1 MKSTKSTIKKAKTSY
16 LQKDDLGLSEI
27 WLWGMFVIFPL
38 MYHDHYFDIL
48 ETKFTT
54 FVVLSLGLIVL
65 FSLYKL
71 MSYFLKEG
79 AGRVSYIDLLK
90 NNFDIIDISMLIFI
104 LISIISTLTA
114 APYINEAFWGNEGR
128 HTGLFLLLLY
138 VLCFFIVS
146 RYLEFK
152 PHFIKTFL
160 IVGFLMCLFGI
171 TDYFNMDLLEFKKK
185 MQEEQVHLFTS
196 TIGNINTYTTF
207 VGFIISL
214 SATLYIFTN
223 DKKKE
228 ELKKSLSYYICTVVG
243 FMALTMGKSD
253 NGYLT
258 IIMLFMSL
266 PLFAFASI
274 DKLRRYFTILAS
286 YVSVIKIIQL
296 IETVMGD
303 RVSKIEGLYT
313 YIVKFP
319 YLTLVVIVLWI
330 ISALIFVLEYRKT
343 VIERGFEKIKS
354 AKLLTIIWSGFIIL
368 ASIVG
373 LFVIYKVN
381 MGELVINNPI
391 IEYLKFD
398 DSWGTFRGYIWRA
411 CIEEYNKLS
420 FIHKIFGTGPDTFGI
435 YMVKDMVRQNDMF
448 TVTGQIFD
456 SAHNEYLQYLFTIG
470 PIGLAAYLTALLST
484 VYALIKNGLDNKYMV
499 AIAMLIMCYM
509 SQAVVNINLPRST
522 PIFWAFLMI
531 AKAMLRKENTKSK

>member
-54 FVVLSLGLIVL
+54 FVVLSLGLIIL

-104 LISIISTLTA
+104 LTSIISTLTA

-152 PHFIKTFL
+152 PHFIKVFL
-160 IVGFLMCLFGI
+160 GVGFFMCVLGI
-171 TDYFNMDLLEFKKK
+171 SDYFNMDILKLKRN
-185 MQEEQVHLFTS
+185 MQELQIPMFTS

-207 VGFIISL
+207 VGFVISL
-214 SATLYIFTN
+214 SATLYMFTN
-223 DKKKE
+223 DRKKE
-228 ELKKSLSYYICTVVG
+228 NLKKSIAYFICTFVG
-243 FMALTMGKSD
+243 FMAITMGRSD

-258 IIMLFMSL
+258 IIMLFMCL
-266 PLFAFASI
+266 PLAAFSNI
-274 DKLRRYFTILAS
+274 DRLRRYFTILAS
-286 YVSVIKIIQL
+286 YVTVIKIIQI
-296 IETVMGD
+296 IELSMGD
-303 RVSKIEGLYT
+303 KIIRLQGIYTYISGFAYLNQIVLALWVITAIIFIVEYRMTKIEGLST
-313 YIVKFP
+313 K
-319 YLTLVVIVLWI
+319 LK
-330 ISALIFVLEYRKT
+330 ISKP
-343 VIERGFEKIKS
+343 
-354 AKLLTIIWSGFIIL
+354 LTITWSVFIIL
-368 ASIVG
+368 ASVIA
-373 LFVIYKVN
+373 LFIIYKVN
-381 MGELVINNPI
+381 VGEIVINNPV

-435 YMVKDMVRQNDMF
+435 YMVKDLARHNDMF

-484 VYALIKNGLDNKYMV
+484 IYALIKKGSDNKYMV
-499 AIAMLIMCYM
+499 AVAMLIMCYM
-509 SQAVVNINLPRST
+509 SQAVVNINLPIST
-522 PIFWAFLMI
+522 PILWAFLMI
-531 AKAMLRKENTKSK
+531 AKAMLRKENIDSK

>member
-38 MYHDHYFDIL
+38 MYHDFYYDIL

-90 NNFDIIDISMLIFI
+90 NNFDIIDISMLIFM
-104 LISIISTLTA
+104 LISIISTLA
-114 APYINEAFWGNEGR
+114 AVPFVSEAFWGNEGR

-171 TDYFNMDLLEFKKK
+171 TDYFNMDILGFKRK
-185 MQEEQVHLFTS
+185 MQEEQIHLFTS

-214 SATLYIFTN
+214 SATLYMYTN

-258 IIMLFMSL
+258 IIMLFMAL

-274 DKLRRYFTILAS
+274 GRLRRYFIILAS

-296 IETVMGD
+296 IEMVMGD

-319 YLTLVVIVLWI
+319 YLTLIVIVLWI

-368 ASIVG
+368 ASTVG

-435 YMVKDMVRQNDMF
+435 YMVKDMLRQNDML

-509 SQAVVNINLPRST
+509 SQAVVNINLPIST

>member
-1 MKSTKSTIKKAKTSY
+1 MKSTKSTIKKAKISY

-27 WLWGMFVIFPL
+27 WLWGVFVIFPL
-38 MYHDHYFDIL
+38 IYNDQYFDIL

-54 FVVLSLGLIVL
+54 FVVLSLGLIIL

-79 AGRVSYIDLLK
+79 AGRASYIDLLK

-152 PHFIKTFL
+152 PHFIKVFL
-160 IVGFLMCLFGI
+160 GVGFLMCVLGI
-171 TDYFNMDLLEFKKK
+171 SDYLNMDILKLKRN
-185 MQEEQVHLFTS
+185 MQELQIPMFTS

-207 VGFIISL
+207 VGFVISL
-214 SATLYIFTN
+214 SATLYMFTN
-223 DKKKE
+223 DRKKE
-228 ELKKSLSYYICTVVG
+228 NLKKSIAYFICTFVG
-243 FMALTMGKSD
+243 FMAITMGRSD

-258 IIMLFMSL
+258 IIMLFMCL
-266 PLFAFASI
+266 PLAAFSNI
-274 DKLRRYFTILAS
+274 DRLRRYFTILAS
-286 YVSVIKIIQL
+286 YVTVIKIIQI
-296 IETVMGD
+296 IELSMGD
-303 RVSKIEGLYT
+303 KIIRLQGIYT
-313 YIVKFP
+313 YISGFA
-319 YLTLVVIVLWI
+319 YLNQIVLALWVITAI
-330 ISALIFVLEYRKT
+330 IFIVEYRMTK
-343 VIERGFEKIKS
+343 IERLSTKLKISKP
-354 AKLLTIIWSGFIIL
+354 LTITWSVFIIL
-368 ASIVG
+368 ASVIA
-373 LFVIYKVN
+373 LFIIYKVN
-381 MGELVINNPI
+381 VGEIVINNPV
-391 IEYLKFD
+391 IEYLKFG

-435 YMVKDMVRQNDMF
+435 YMVKDLARHNDMF

-484 VYALIKNGLDNKYMV
+484 IYALIKKGSDNKYMV
-499 AIAMLIMCYM
+499 AVAMLIMCYM
-509 SQAVVNINLPRST
+509 SQAVVNINLPIST
-522 PIFWAFLMI
+522 PILWAFLMI
-531 AKAMLRKENTKSK
+531 AKAMLRKENIDSK

>member
-114 APYINEAFWGNEGR
+114 APYIKEAFWGNEGR

-185 MQEEQVHLFTS
+185 SLKSH
-196 TIGNINTYTTF
+196 YR
-207 VGFIISL
+207 II
-214 SATLYIFTN
+214 
-223 DKKKE
+223 
-228 ELKKSLSYYICTVVG
+228 
-243 FMALTMGKSD
+243 
-253 NGYLT
+253 
-258 IIMLFMSL
+258 
-266 PLFAFASI
+266 
-274 DKLRRYFTILAS
+274 
-286 YVSVIKIIQL
+286 YV
-296 IETVMGD
+296 
-303 RVSKIEGLYT
+303 
-313 YIVKFP
+313 P
-319 YLTLVVIVLWI
+319 W
-330 ISALIFVLEYRKT
+330 
-343 VIERGFEKIKS
+343 
-354 AKLLTIIWSGFIIL
+354 
-368 ASIVG
+368 
-373 LFVIYKVN
+373 
-381 MGELVINNPI
+381 
-391 IEYLKFD
+391 
-398 DSWGTFRGYIWRA
+398 
-411 CIEEYNKLS
+411 
-420 FIHKIFGTGPDTFGI
+420 
-435 YMVKDMVRQNDMF
+435 
-448 TVTGQIFD
+448 
-456 SAHNEYLQYLFTIG
+456 
-470 PIGLAAYLTALLST
+470 
-484 VYALIKNGLDNKYMV
+484 
-499 AIAMLIMCYM
+499 
-509 SQAVVNINLPRST
+509 
-522 PIFWAFLMI
+522 
-531 AKAMLRKENTKSK
+531 

>member
-146 RYLEFK
+146 RY
-152 PHFIKTFL
+152 
-160 IVGFLMCLFGI
+160 
-171 TDYFNMDLLEFKKK
+171 LEFKKK

-509 SQAVVNINLPRST
+509 SQAVVNINLPIST